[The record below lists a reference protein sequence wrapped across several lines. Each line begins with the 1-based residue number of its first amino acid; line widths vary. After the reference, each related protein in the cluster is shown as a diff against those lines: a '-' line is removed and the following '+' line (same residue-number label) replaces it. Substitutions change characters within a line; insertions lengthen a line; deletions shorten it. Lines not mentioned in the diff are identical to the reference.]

1 MERPTTT
8 ALAVFATFTLVGM
21 LAGCVETP
29 TAEPEVQTPAV
40 VALPG
45 LSPSERLRRGLEMLE
60 DGDEATA
67 RAELVAYVRASNN
80 SRTGR
85 SLLRQIDMPP
95 SEYFPAEF
103 REVILRK
110 DQSLSNIAKTY
121 LGSAL
126 QFHALA
132 KYNGIK
138 QPKRMFPGQIV
149 KVPLTEA
156 ATNAFNELEDALDE
170 PSLDSQ
176 PLVESL
182 NSEAQELLDA
192 EGLQPAVSVP
202 DDQVLGA
209 QSEAVKQVD
218 TLTDTAQTES
228 NPDIAVEPAE
238 LPAALAQEI
247 QEEDQV
253 SPVVAPAMV
262 APAKGAAAESPAAKA
277 VPPTEPLEP
286 AAVIDVDALHRQAI
300 NAYRAQDLDTA
311 ISIWNQVLEVD
322 PSYEGARL
330 YRSQALALRKR
341 LNSFN

>member
-1 MERPTTT
+1 MQRSTIT
-8 ALAVFATFTLVGM
+8 ALAVFTTFTMVGM
-21 LAGCVETP
+21 LSGCVETP
-29 TAEPEVQTPAV
+29 PTEPEAQAPVV

-85 SLLRQIDMPP
+85 SLLRQIDMSPQ
-95 SEYFPAEF
+95 EYFPTEF

-192 EGLQPAVSVP
+192 DDLQSAEESIPEDQVVDTLSEVASQADTPTNAAQADSEAGMPSQSADLPVAIITEIEEEPVSAPEEAHTAAEAMPPQAETSEPAVSV
-202 DDQVLGA
+202 
-209 QSEAVKQVD
+209 
-218 TLTDTAQTES
+218 
-228 NPDIAVEPAE
+228 
-238 LPAALAQEI
+238 
-247 QEEDQV
+247 
-253 SPVVAPAMV
+253 
-262 APAKGAAAESPAAKA
+262 
-277 VPPTEPLEP
+277 
-286 AAVIDVDALHRQAI
+286 DVDGLHRQAI

-311 ISIWNQVLEVD
+311 ISIWNQVLQVD

-330 YRSQALALRKR
+330 YRSQALVLRKR